1 MPALFIEADLI
12 IAVLDRS
19 ALPARIVLALLGLAC
34 VLPFLSPVFR
44 APIASFY
51 GEAAAVAFGLAAV
64 ALMATRSL
72 WTGARLPW
80 IGLIVSR
87 LCDADGPANCSG
99 QGRLR
104 AVESAGCAIRP
115 LGRSL
120 GNAGQQAGTGLR
132 RSDVRRGLGQVFGR
146 GHPDQRPHWV
156 DSVIWCADAA
166 GAAHAAAIAWTNLC

>member
-51 GEAAAVAFGLAAV
+51 GEVAAVAFGLAAV

-80 IGLIVSR
+80 IGLMFLGFAMLMVLQIA
-87 LCDADGPANCSG
+87 LG
-99 QGRLR
+99 R
-104 AVESAGCAIRP
+104 AV
-115 LGRSL
+115 
-120 GNAGQQAGTGLR
+120 
-132 RSDVRRGLGQVFGR
+132 
-146 GHPDQRPHWV
+146 
-156 DSVIWCADAA
+156 
-166 GAAHAAAIAWTNLC
+166 